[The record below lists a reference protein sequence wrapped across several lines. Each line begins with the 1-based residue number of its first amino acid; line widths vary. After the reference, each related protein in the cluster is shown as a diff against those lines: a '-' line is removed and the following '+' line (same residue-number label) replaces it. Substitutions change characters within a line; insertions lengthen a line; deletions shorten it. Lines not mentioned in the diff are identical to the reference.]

1 MMQFLQ
7 SQSTSALRRIPFK
20 VVDETS
26 LSPEDATGLTFSAA
40 EIQVSKNGATAANS
54 AGSVAEVGNG
64 NYYYQATAGELD
76 TLGFLAI
83 YVDKSPYSGSQTVE
97 VIAITNTVLGAR
109 VGPWTGDTAKNSV
122 YGALR
127 SMANGTDGITSGDL
141 TKNDGDGAGDFENV
155 DDSLAGIAAITAVG
169 VVSLGATT
177 LDTNSGQT
185 TTTVVLPSSASSVD
199 EQYRD
204 CELITV
210 SGANAG
216 RITPIKSYVG
226 STRTLT
232 LPANRALANACS
244 SGDVIVI
251 KLGTARSIYTD
262 GLETTSISSGAGSL
276 IAKLTNK
283 NGRKLFVKAGTQSTL
298 AVTPSGSNN
307 NYKLTAW
314 AAGTDGDSV
323 TFRVLDPGTPSASLS
338 VSVSGVAITANLATN
353 GSSTITTTSIELVA
367 AINNSIEASK
377 LVYAESTES
386 SVGGTVTAL
395 SVTNLSGGAAST
407 GSDSND
413 GLSPETP
420 KATLGGAISAH
431 TAGDIISLS
440 PGVHKLTGTTRLPN
454 YITIEGE
461 GPQLTRIRL
470 GVNTVDL
477 FGSLFLNP
485 GPNTLIRDLYIDGAL
500 CGAAAIY
507 TGTNFTPPGRLH
519 LENVHIRARGYG
531 VWAAGGTTN
540 GSAIQKQNW
549 TARNC
554 RIKSGISAW
563 AMQGSSAIRH
573 ESEIHDCHLEADD
586 KWLGGSESSDT
597 SANVYALLAA
607 DSDVYADGVTCVA
620 IHHHKNRTA
629 YSVQA
634 GSPTDVSRP
643 ARIMMANV
651 RCYSE
656 HTQATSPVRITGV
669 SSATE
674 AVVTSAAHG
683 LANDNLVWIQGVNGT
698 GAIVNVNRTC
708 RVSDVTTDTFKPKDP
723 QTGDYI
729 STANGTYVD
738 GGTWDFRAWDVLS
751 KWTGSLIVAGTGCA
765 FTPASVETYYGEFES
780 REDNIEH
787 KLGILQGSES
797 GHISYAST
805 RPFESLSRPYGR
817 GWTAR
822 HGYSTISNAVLEATA
837 GTPVYLS
844 GPERPFEITAAVS
857 LPDKIDVHGHKNKTK
872 VIFTG
877 AGGAD
882 TTGFFSVTARSLIE
896 DVWLDDQTSGGVS
909 GVVVPSGA
917 GRVIMD
923 HVVATVDFDGLR
935 VASSTASVATVENCR
950 IVAGQNGL
958 YFAGAAHLGYYV
970 GDHPYVSGSTAGIS
984 AAAGTKVKASH
995 GIITGTTDDIYA
1007 TGSGTVIYA
1016 TESNYDST
1024 NTTEASSG
1032 QIYAYEQVADAILDT
1047 TIETGW
1053 TMRQILKIKNALGFG
1068 KTSGLTT
1075 GSGTF
1080 VARDINDTKN
1090 RVTAVVDS
1098 DGNRT
1103 SMTLD
1108 GD

>member
-1 MMQFLQ
+1 
-7 SQSTSALRRIPFK
+7 
-20 VVDETS
+20 
-26 LSPEDATGLTFSAA
+26 
-40 EIQVSKNGATAANS
+40 
-54 AGSVAEVGNG
+54 
-64 NYYYQATAGELD
+64 
-76 TLGFLAI
+76 
-83 YVDKSPYSGSQTVE
+83 
-97 VIAITNTVLGAR
+97 
-109 VGPWTGDTAKNSV
+109 
-122 YGALR
+122 
-127 SMANGTDGITSGDL
+127 
-141 TKNDGDGAGDFENV
+141 
-155 DDSLAGIAAITAVG
+155 
-169 VVSLGATT
+169 
-177 LDTNSGQT
+177 
-185 TTTVVLPSSASSVD
+185 
-199 EQYRD
+199 
-204 CELITV
+204 
-210 SGANAG
+210 
-216 RITPIKSYVG
+216 
-226 STRTLT
+226 
-232 LPANRALANACS
+232 
-244 SGDVIVI
+244 
-251 KLGTARSIYTD
+251 
-262 GLETTSISSGAGSL
+262 
-276 IAKLTNK
+276 
-283 NGRKLFVKAGTQSTL
+283 
-298 AVTPSGSNN
+298 
-307 NYKLTAW
+307 
-314 AAGTDGDSV
+314 
-323 TFRVLDPGTPSASLS
+323 
-338 VSVSGVAITANLATN
+338 
-353 GSSTITTTSIELVA
+353 
-367 AINNSIEASK
+367 
-377 LVYAESTES
+377 
-386 SVGGTVTAL
+386 
-395 SVTNLSGGAAST
+395 
-407 GSDSND
+407 
-413 GLSPETP
+413 
-420 KATLGGAISAH
+420 
-431 TAGDIISLS
+431 
-440 PGVHKLTGTTRLPN
+440 
-454 YITIEGE
+454 
-461 GPQLTRIRL
+461 
-470 GVNTVDL
+470 
-477 FGSLFLNP
+477 
-485 GPNTLIRDLYIDGAL
+485 
-500 CGAAAIY
+500 
-507 TGTNFTPPGRLH
+507 
-519 LENVHIRARGYG
+519 
-531 VWAAGGTTN
+531 
-540 GSAIQKQNW
+540 
-549 TARNC
+549 
-554 RIKSGISAW
+554 
-563 AMQGSSAIRH
+563 
-573 ESEIHDCHLEADD
+573 
-586 KWLGGSESSDT
+586 
-597 SANVYALLAA
+597 
-607 DSDVYADGVTCVA
+607 
-620 IHHHKNRTA
+620 
-629 YSVQA
+629 
-634 GSPTDVSRP
+634 
-643 ARIMMANV
+643 MANV

>member
-1 MMQFLQ
+1 MMQFLK
-7 SQSTSALRRIPFK
+7 SQSTAALRRIPFR

-40 EIQVSKNGATAANS
+40 EIQISKNGAAVANS
-54 AGSVAEVGNG
+54 AGSVVEVGNG

-83 YVDKSPYSGSQTVE
+83 YVDKSPYSGSQMVE
-97 VIAITNTVLGAR
+97 VIDATNTVLGAR
-109 VGPWTGDTAKNSV
+109 VGPWTGDTAKNSI

-127 SMANGTDGITSGDL
+127 SMANSESDFTSADL
-141 TKNDGDGAGDFENV
+141 TKDDGGGAGDYDNI
-155 DDSLAGIAAITAVG
+155 DDSLKSIRAITAVG
-169 VVSLGATT
+169 VVALDATT

-204 CELITV
+204 CELIVVT
-210 SGANAG
+210 GANAG
-216 RITPIKSYVG
+216 RSSPIKSYVG

-232 LPANRALANACS
+232 LPANRAMANACS
-244 SGDVIVI
+244 SGDVLVI
-251 KLGTARSIYTD
+251 KIGTARSIYTD
-262 GLETTSISSGAGSL
+262 GIETTSISSGAGSL
-276 IAKLTNK
+276 IAKLTNN

-298 AVTPSGSNN
+298 AVTPSGSDN

-323 TFRVLDPGTPSASLS
+323 TLTVVNPGTPSATLS
-338 VSVSGVAITANLATN
+338 VSVSTAAITVNLATD
-353 GSSTITTTSIELVA
+353 GSSTITTTANELVS
-367 AINNSIEASK
+367 AINNSVAASA
-377 LVYAESTES
+377 LVYAESTEI
-386 SVGGTVTAL
+386 GTGVVTAL
-395 SVTNLSGGAAST
+395 SVTNLSSGAAST

-431 TAGDIISLS
+431 TAGDIIHLG
-440 PGVHKLTGTTRLPN
+440 PGVHKLTGSTRLPN
-454 YITIEGE
+454 YVTIEGE

-477 FGSLFLNP
+477 FGTLHLNP
-485 GPNTLIRDLYIDGAL
+485 SPNILIRDIYIDGAL
-500 CGAAAIY
+500 CGAGAVY
-507 TGTNFTPPGRLH
+507 TGTSATPPGRLH
-519 LENVHIRARGYG
+519 LENVHVRARGYG
-531 VWAAGGTTN
+531 VWAAGGTTI
-540 GSAIQKQNW
+540 GARIQKQVW

-563 AMQGSSAIRH
+563 AMQGSSTVRH
-573 ESEIHDCHLEADD
+573 ETNISGCYLEADD

-597 SANVYALLAA
+597 SANTYALLIA
-607 DSDVYADGVTCVA
+607 DSDGYVDDVTCNA

-629 YSVQA
+629 YSIQA
-634 GSPTDVSRP
+634 GSPTDASRP
-643 ARIMMANV
+643 GRILMTNV

-669 SSATE
+669 SAATE
-674 AVVTSAAHG
+674 AVITSAAHG
-683 LANDNLVWIQGVNGT
+683 LANDNLIWIQGVNGT

-729 STANGTYVD
+729 STASGTYVD

-822 HGYSTISNAVLEATA
+822 HGYSTIANAVLEATA

-844 GPERPFEITAAVS
+844 SPERPFEITAAVS

-877 AGGAD
+877 SGGAD

-896 DVWLDDQTSGGVS
+896 DIWLDDQTSGGVS

-917 GRVIMD
+917 GRVVLD
-923 HVVATVDFDGLR
+923 HVVATIDFDGLHCS
-935 VASSTASVATVENCR
+935 SSTASVATVENCR
-950 IVAGQNGL
+950 FVAGQHGA

-970 GDHPYVSGSTAGIS
+970 GEHPYVSGSTSGIY
-984 AAAGTKVKASH
+984 AAAGTKVKAAH
-995 GIITGTTDDIYA
+995 GIITGTTDDLYA

-1032 QIYAYEQVADAILDT
+1032 QIYAYEQVADTILDSA
-1047 TIETGW
+1047 IETNW
-1053 TMRQILKIKNALGFG
+1053 SLRKIIRLVASLMFG
-1068 KTSGLTT
+1068 KSSGYTS
-1075 GSGTF
+1075 GSGTA
-1080 VARDINDTKN
+1080 VYRDIGDTKA
-1090 RVTAVVDS
+1090 RVTGVVDS
-1098 DGNRT
+1098 SGNRT